1 VLVGVEGVAVTVV
14 LLVLP
19 GVVAV
24 VLGAVAGGVSEV
36 SHCVRASV
44 ACRRSAAIALWDLVT
59 SFWAAARLWF
69 ALVLDRPDGLATRG
83 LVDGVTVGVG
93 VGVGVVLVA
102 AVAALWSDSRV
113 ALAWARAASASKTA
127 LLSGLGS
134 RLARVSP
141 AVTVS
146 PTATDTLDTVPETAK
161 LWLTWLTRRTD
172 PVRSSR
178 CSTEPLV
185 TVVVR

>member
-1 VLVGVEGVAVTVV
+1 MAVGAGVGAAA
-14 LLVLP
+14 

-24 VLGAVAGGVSEV
+24 
-36 SHCVRASV
+36 
-44 ACRRSAAIALWDLVT
+44 LVE
-59 SFWAAARLWF
+59 
-69 ALVLDRPDGLATRG
+69 
-83 LVDGVTVGVG
+83 
-93 VGVGVVLVA
+93 

-127 LLSGLGS
+127 LVSGLGS

-161 LWLTWLTRRTD
+161 LWLTWLTR
-172 PVRSSR
+172 
-178 CSTEPLV
+178 
-185 TVVVR
+185 